1 MSTVE
6 ANIAK
11 VENIQHST
19 AGSVATDNVVRGT
32 AKAWIS
38 WTYSSSTPT
47 TRDSFNITSNT
58 DTGTGDAA
66 FNLTNA
72 MDSRF
77 NPCCTS
83 GSQHATTG
91 NALVDKD
98 SSSIYAMR
106 LFNNSGSAT
115 DGGGDNSLN
124 ITGDLA

>member
-1 MSTVE
+1 MSTIE
-6 ANIAK
+6 
-11 VENIQHST
+11 VENIKHST
-19 AGSVATDNVVRGT
+19 AGTVVTDNVVRGT
-32 AKAWIS
+32 AKAWIA
-38 WTYSSSTPT
+38 WYYSSSTPS

-72 MDSRF
+72 MDGRF
-77 NPCCTS
+77 NPAVTS

-91 NALVDKD
+91 NCLVDKD

-106 LFNNSGSAT
+106 LFNNSGAAT
-115 DGGGDNSLN
+115 DAGGDFSLN